1 MKQIKKDLQEIKQ
14 EVDEEK
20 EQIGLATEIIQDY
33 KKDNRILERNNKR
46 LFIIWLI
53 TFMALIDLLGY
64 TIYLLNDI
72 GTVETTTETYT
83 QDIDDTGDI
92 DNSTINNGGVINGKN

>member
-1 MKQIKKDLQEIKQ
+1 MKQIKKDLQEIKK

-20 EQIGLATEIIQDY
+20 EEIGLATEIIQDY
-33 KKDNRILERNNKR
+33 KKDNRKLEENNKR
-46 LFIIWLI
+46 LFIIWLV
-53 TFMALIDLLGY
+53 TFIAFIGLLGY

-72 GTVETTTETYT
+72 GTAETTTKTYT
-83 QDIDDTGDI
+83 QDINDTGDI

>member
-1 MKQIKKDLQEIKQ
+1 MKQIKKDLQEIKK

-20 EQIGLATEIIQDY
+20 EEIGLATEII
-33 KKDNRILERNNKR
+33 RNNKQQLKR
-46 LFIIWLI
+46 KDFIIFLLI
-53 TFMALIDLLGY
+53 ICWFITGSYLV
-64 TIYLLNDI
+64 YLLNDI
-72 GTVETTTETYT
+72 GTVETTTTETYT

>member
-1 MKQIKKDLQEIKQ
+1 MKQIKKDLQEIKK

-20 EQIGLATEIIQDY
+20 EEIGLATEII
-33 KKDNRILERNNKR
+33 RNNKEQLKR
-46 LFIIWLI
+46 KDIIIVLLIICWFITGSYLV
-53 TFMALIDLLGY
+53 
-64 TIYLLNDI
+64 YLLNDI

>member
-1 MKQIKKDLQEIKQ
+1 MKQIKKDLQEIKK

-20 EQIGLATEIIQDY
+20 EEIGLATEII
-33 KKDNRILERNNKR
+33 RNNKEQLKR
-46 LFIIWLI
+46 KDIIIILLIICWFITGAYLV
-53 TFMALIDLLGY
+53 
-64 TIYLLNDI
+64 YLLNDI